1 MIMSVSVAIRRS
13 LIFAVDLRCASGI
26 DQTEVT
32 VAHMPRVETEVS
44 FIGRSVNDLWWRD
57 S

>member
-1 MIMSVSVAIRRS
+1 MSVSVAIRRS